1 LEQPERLKRLK
12 TGAKRLSDGTVAQ
25 RHSVAGSKILCYLL
39 FMSNHLASIRQAIRD
54 IPDFPKPGIVFKD
67 ITPLLANGDLFGQ
80 TIDALAERYQGQKI
94 DTVLGIESRGFIIGS
109 ALAYKLG
116 AGFSVVRKPG
126 KLPYETRSASYELE
140 YGTDSLEIHVDGV
153 SKNARVVIADDL
165 IATGGTA
172 RATAELVHNLGATVV
187 ECAFVI
193 ELAFLNGRERLKPH
207 GVFSLLQYDSE

>member
-1 LEQPERLKRLK
+1 MGDDIAR
-12 TGAKRLSDGTVAQ
+12 
-25 RHSVAGSKILCYLL
+25 
-39 FMSNHLASIRQAIRD
+39 IRRAIRD

-67 ITPLLANGDLFGQ
+67 ITPLLSNGPLFGK
-80 TIDALAERYQGQKI
+80 TVDLIADRYRGQKI

-126 KLPYETRSASYELE
+126 KLPYETHSASYELE
-140 YGTDSLEIHVDGV
+140 YGKDTLEIHIDAVAPN
-153 SKNARVVIADDL
+153 SRVVIADDL

-172 RATAELVHNLGATVV
+172 AATAELVSKLGATVV

-193 ELAFLNGRERLKPH
+193 ELTFLNGRDKLKPH
-207 GVFSLLQYDSE
+207 GVFSVLQYDSE

>member
-1 LEQPERLKRLK
+1 MAPDI
-12 TGAKRLSDGTVAQ
+12 AA
-25 RHSVAGSKILCYLL
+25 
-39 FMSNHLASIRQAIRD
+39 IRQAIRE

-67 ITPLLANGDLFGQ
+67 ITPLLADGQLFRQ
-80 TIDALAERYQGQKI
+80 TIDALAERYQDQQI

-126 KLPYETRSASYELE
+126 KLPYETHSATYQLE
-140 YGTDSLEIHVDGV
+140 YGTDKLEIHVDGL

-172 RATAELVHNLGATVV
+172 KATAELVTKLGGTVV

-193 ELAFLNGRERLKPH
+193 ELAFLNGRDRLKPH